1 MTKYKKI
8 LLIQTA
14 FPGDIVLTT
23 PLINGLKKTFS
34 GSSLTVLT
42 TPQGVELLKDM
53 KMINSLLSYDKK
65 GRDKGILN
73 LFRLIRTIRK
83 EKFDLCLSPHLSSR
97 TALIIRGTSAGTR
110 VGFSDASLSF
120 FYNKKV
126 LKDKGLHEAQRIL
139 SLLTPLEIDVEEIDK
154 TPLLEISSEIVKRA
168 ETILNDVGIS
178 ARDKIVALAPG
189 SVWGTKRWTA
199 EGYAALVDRLMETVG
214 IKVILIGSP
223 AERETG
229 NAILQLAKKKPADL
243 IGKTGLRELIAVVD
257 RCSLLIG
264 NDSAPGHIA
273 AARSVP
279 VVSIFGPTAPSFGY
293 APYGKNVQIVE
304 SDIPCRPCHHH
315 GPMECPKEHF
325 RCMKDIRVEDVMRA
339 VDMLLNSK
347 REVGSAKQS

>member
-1 MTKYKKI
+1 MMKYKKI

-23 PLINGLKKTFS
+23 PLISGLKKMFPE
-34 GSSLTVLT
+34 SSLTVIT
-42 TPQGVELLKDM
+42 TPQSAELLKDM
-53 KMINSLLSYDKK
+53 NVIDSLLSYDKK

-73 LFRLIRTIRK
+73 LFRLIGNLRK
-83 EKFDLCLSPHLSSR
+83 EKFDLCISPHLSSR
-97 TALIIRGTSAGTR
+97 TAFMALGTSAKTR

-120 FYNKKV
+120 CYNKKV
-126 LKDKGLHEAQRIL
+126 VKNKGLHETQRIL
-139 SLLTPLEIDVEEIDK
+139 SLLMPLEVDVEEIDK
-154 TPLLEISSEIVKRA
+154 TPLLEISPEIVKKA
-168 ETILNDVGIS
+168 ETILNNVGIAAS
-178 ARDKIVALAPG
+178 DKIVAIAPG

-199 EGYAALVDRLMETVG
+199 EGYAAIVDRLMGTVG

-229 NAILQLAKKKPADL
+229 DRILDIAKNSPADL
-243 IGKTGLRELIAVVD
+243 IGKTRLRDLIAVID

-304 SDIPCRPCHHH
+304 KDIPCRPCHHH
-315 GPMECPKEHF
+315 GPMNCPEGHF
-325 RCMKDIRVEDVMRA
+325 RCMKDLTVDDVMMA
-339 VDMLLNSK
+339 VDKTGALN
-347 REVGSAKQS
+347 